1 MSKDFKKIARKIKR
15 RRIIVSA
22 IIILVTL
29 MATTSVLNYKVSQ
42 GNEEPFI
49 ALGTNY
55 EFGDETT
62 IKITTS
68 IGFKHIKYESRYGKN
83 YSECVPFWKSYD
95 KNPVSIS
102 ADQYEKIRAYIE
114 KSIYGGKG
122 VAGDYFDVFRTYE
135 ADVIDV
141 IKTGDKVEVYMLG
154 DFYNFIEYDGTVYG
168 IGSTISEDAT
178 GIGSIYDEEPIK
190 TPVKVTVDVSNN
202 GFKIEAVKY
211 YGTGYGGS
219 SAIWND
225 FSKGAAMKALTQAD
239 DGNKKDASYRAQI
252 AAAAYFGKSLDF
264 DKRIHFE
271 VETQEIQV
279 YQIVDASDVSENE
292 DENDVLIKTAKLAPR
307 E

>member
-29 MATTSVLNYKVSQ
+29 VATTSVLNYKASQ

-68 IGFKHIKYESRYGKN
+68 LGFKHVKYESRYGKN
-83 YSECVPFWKSYD
+83 YGECIPFWKSYD
-95 KNPVSIS
+95 KAPVSIS
-102 ADQYEKIRAYIE
+102 ADQYEKIRNYIE
-114 KSIYGGKG
+114 NSIYGGKG

-141 IKTGDKVEVYMLG
+141 IKKGDKVAVYMLG
-154 DFYNFIEYDGTVYG
+154 NLYNFIEYDGTVYS

-178 GIGSIYDEEPIK
+178 GIDSIYDEEPIK
-190 TPVKVTVDVSNN
+190 IPVKVTVDVSNK
-202 GFKIEAVKY
+202 GFKIEDVKY

-219 SAIWND
+219 GAIWND
-225 FSKGAAMKALTQAD
+225 FSKGAAMKALIQAD
-239 DGNKKDASYRAQI
+239 DDRQKDSTYRAQI

-264 DKRIHFE
+264 DKRIYFD
-271 VETQEIQV
+271 VEKQEMQV
-279 YQIVDASDVSENE
+279 YQFVDASDISENE
-292 DENDVLIKTAKLAPR
+292 DENDILIKTAKLAPR

>member
-1 MSKDFKKIARKIKR
+1 MSKDFKEIARKIKR
-15 RRIIVSA
+15 RRIIVST

-29 MATTSVLNYKVSQ
+29 MATTGILNYKVSQ
-42 GNEEPFI
+42 GDEEPFI
-49 ALGTNY
+49 ALGTDY

-68 IGFKHIKYESRYGKN
+68 LGFKHIKYESRYGKN
-83 YSECVPFWKSYD
+83 YSECVPSWKSYD
-95 KNPVSIS
+95 KEPVSIS
-102 ADQYEKIRAYIE
+102 ADQYENIRNYIE

-141 IKTGDKVEVYMLG
+141 IKTGDKVEVYMIG
-154 DFYNFIEYDGTVYG
+154 DFYNFVEYDGTVYR

-178 GIGSIYDEEPIK
+178 GISSIYDEEPIK
-190 TPVKVTVDVSNN
+190 TPVKVTVDVSDNA
-202 GFKIEAVKY
+202 FKIEDVKY

-219 SAIWND
+219 NAIWSD
-225 FSKGAAMKALTQAD
+225 FCKGAAMKALTQGD
-239 DGNKKDASYRAQI
+239 DSKANGASYRAQI

-264 DKRIHFE
+264 DKRISFD
-271 VETQEIQV
+271 VKTQKIQV
-279 YQIVDASDVSENE
+279 YQIVDASDISENE

>member
-29 MATTSVLNYKVSQ
+29 MATTSVLNYKASQ

-95 KNPVSIS
+95 KAPVSIT
-102 ADQYEKIRAYIE
+102 ADQYEKIRNYIE
-114 KSIYGGKG
+114 NSIYGKG

-141 IKTGDKVEVYMLG
+141 IKTGDKVAVYMLG
-154 DFYNFIEYDGTVYG
+154 NLYNFIEYDGTVYS

-178 GIGSIYDEEPIK
+178 GIDSIYDEEPIK
-190 TPVKVTVDVSNN
+190 IPVKVTVDVSNK
-202 GFKIEAVKY
+202 GFKIEDVKY

-219 SAIWND
+219 GAIWKD
-225 FSKGAAMKALTQAD
+225 FSKGAAMKALIQAE
-239 DGNKKDASYRAQI
+239 DGNKKDSSYRAQI
-252 AAAAYFGKSLDF
+252 AAAAYFGESLDF
-264 DKRIHFE
+264 DKRICFE
-271 VETQEIQV
+271 VETQEMQI
-279 YQIVDASDVSENE
+279 YQIVDASDISENE